1 VSPAEIRQRIER
13 FKADLPKLSAD
24 SMVDRHVLF
33 GDAFVLNKDLYF
45 TLKEEVA
52 DHFKIHPPEVV
63 MVGSGKLGFSIV
75 GAKRYRE
82 FGDHSDIDLAIVSS
96 LLFDRIWEQVFDSR
110 GKLGYWPDESQFSL
124 YLARGWIRPD
134 KLPPARSF
142 PLADD
147 WWRFFQSL
155 AASGRYGRYKVS
167 GGLYRNWTFLKGYQ
181 TLAVHGCK
189 AQLELPR

>member
-1 VSPAEIRQRIER
+1 MER
-13 FKADLPKLSAD
+13 FKFDLPKLSAD
-24 SMVDRHVLF
+24 SMVDRHVVF
-33 GDAFVLNKDLYF
+33 GDSFILNDDLYF
-45 TLKEEVA
+45 TIKEEVA

-82 FGDHSDIDLAIVSS
+82 FGEDSDIDLAIVSS
-96 LLFDRIWEQVFDSR
+96 PLFDRIWEEVFDAR
-110 GKLGYWPDESQFSL
+110 GKLGYWPDEQHFSQ

-142 PLADD
+142 PLAAD
-147 WWRFFQSL
+147 WWNFFQGL
-155 AASGRYGRYKVS
+155 AVSGNYGRYKVR

-181 TLAVHGCK
+181 TLAVQGCK
-189 AQLELPR
+189 LELEMPR